1 MSVKVFWAPS
11 ILLFWSYESGW
22 SDRDV
27 WPVYGLDGLLTPST
41 LSLNELSILVL
52 LWMIGIVTFGS
63 IIYYADNNEEVSE
76 EDGQQVVS
84 TEYKYTA

>member
-1 MSVKVFWAPS
+1 MSFELS
-11 ILLFWSYESGW
+11 QYYYYYSGPT
-22 SDRDV
+22 SLAGQIV
-27 WPVYGLDGLLTPST
+27 WLVYGLHGLLTPAT